1 MVGHAGIVAGW
12 EAMKK
17 PKFTP
22 SAPKP
27 TLQRSGPGRPYANP
41 LDYDYPSESMAE
53 FSILLNLRHDSN
65 RQRQSA
71 VTACRERA
79 PISRMMLERSLGF

>member
-1 MVGHAGIVAGW
+1 
-12 EAMKK
+12 MKK

-27 TLQRSGPGRPYANP
+27 TLQRSGPGRPYANR
-41 LDYDYPSESMAE
+41 LDYDYPYESMAE
-53 FSILLNLRHDSN
+53 FSKLLNLRHDSN

-71 VTACRERA
+71 WRA
-79 PISRMMLERSLGF
+79 ASPSMTRLVRRSCCFTVF